1 MTAVPTF
8 YDHADAFNLPG
19 VMRCTPE
26 SYAMD
31 FSRPDANAHG
41 LHAAVLMASHEQ
53 WCNTMSYESTKKFA
67 SGKKGGAFSYAS
79 RFN

>member
-1 MTAVPTF
+1 
-8 YDHADAFNLPG
+8 
-19 VMRCTPE
+19 
-26 SYAMD
+26 MD
-31 FSRPDANAHG
+31 FSRPDVNAHG

-53 WCNTMSYESTKKFA
+53 FCNTMSYESTKKFA